1 MLTYKKDDSARNL
14 FEPTKNKKSK
24 KKKKGK
30 HSGTKSEEKFATSDL
45 G

>member
-1 MLTYKKDDSARNL
+1 MLTYKKDDSAGNL
-14 FEPTKNKKSK
+14 FEPTENKKFK

-30 HSGTKSEEKFATSDL
+30 HFGTMSEEKSATSDL